1 MSSAYLGLGSNK
13 GERINYIKNAFN
25 EIEKISGTC
34 VIKCSSIYETQPW
47 GILTQNDYLNS
58 AIKIETNLSAEDL
71 LKELKGI
78 EIKLGRQ
85 ENLKWSEREIDI
97 DLLFYENE
105 IISKE
110 NMKVPH
116 PQIENRKFVLIPL
129 NEIAPSLIH
138 PVLKKSMSELLKET
152 EDKLSVR
159 KYQKDNADNF
169 HLN

>member
-1 MSSAYLGLGSNK
+1 
-13 GERINYIKNAFN
+13 
-25 EIEKISGTC
+25 KISGTC

-47 GILTQNDYLNS
+47 GIFAQNDYLNS
-58 AIKIETNLSAEDL
+58 AIKIETSLSAEDL

-97 DLLFYENE
+97 DLLFYGNE
-105 IISKE
+105 IIRKE

-138 PVLKKSMSELLKET
+138 PVLKKSISELLKET

-169 HLN
+169 HWN